1 MEKNPGPAPTSRTFN
16 FSFFGALL
24 NKIFSQASLLK
35 EWKRLL
41 TDDGHVVYFDANQ
54 YLHLF
59 DEKQKELVEEDM
71 KKMEILFNQ
80 KYEVTPE
87 IEHLENIARKLVLS
101 NKVRPAWDVKALK
114 ECGYNVIKV
123 EEDMG
128 RYVWDEK
135 QKVEQKSRPLFM
147 VVAK

>member
-1 MEKNPGPAPTSRTFN
+1 
-16 FSFFGALL
+16 
-24 NKIFSQASLLK
+24 
-35 EWKRLL
+35 
-41 TDDGHVVYFDANQ
+41 
-54 YLHLF
+54 
-59 DEKQKELVEEDM
+59 
-71 KKMEILFNQ
+71 ILFND

-87 IEHLENIARKLVLS
+87 IEHLENIAQKLVLS
-101 NKVRPAWDVKALK
+101 NKKRPAWDVKALK
-114 ECGYNVIKV
+114 ECGYNLIRV